1 MERNPA
7 RPLGDEERRNVDE
20 VLAGLGFADTTP
32 ERRHLLPALHALQA
46 KQGWLSPGS
55 LSYLADR
62 MGLAFPDVWGVAT
75 FYAMFRTQKP
85 KGPRVQVCNDV
96 SCRLRGGEALLAAM
110 EARHGPPY
118 RFTGEAHGPGD
129 EAGTEKPA
137 GDTTTDRLLI
147 DWEAVPCLGLCDVGP
162 VAMIDGQVIPNA
174 AVADIEAAVANRDR
188 AFVPGPPLA
197 PPRAAASLPEVRRL
211 LARVGHVDPASLAD
225 YRRTG
230 GYQALFQAIAMGPQA
245 VMAELEQSGLLGR
258 GGAAFPAARKW
269 RAVASAPG
277 VHRVVCNADESEPGT
292 FKDRVLMEN
301 DPFAI
306 VEATTIAAL
315 TVGAAEAFIYVRGEY
330 KTAAARLENAVRQAE
345 AAGLLGDNV
354 AGSGQ
359 TVHIAIVR
367 GAGAYVCGEETALFN
382 SIEGRRGEPR
392 NKPPFPTEVGLFG
405 GPTLINNVE
414 TLANVPLIIR
424 DGAAAFRQYGTARS
438 AGTKL
443 FCVSGQVQNPGVFEV
458 PFGTTLRQVLALA
471 GGVNRGRRVQAV
483 LCGGAAGTFLR
494 PDQLD
499 IPLTYEDLQAAGGTI
514 GSGALMVVDDSVSLW
529 HVVQRVAD
537 FFREESCGQCVPCRI
552 GTMRQ
557 WEIVTRM
564 AAGRERPQ
572 DRQILQDLGAVM
584 RDASLCGL
592 GQTASNA
599 VLSALPLLEKEMRA

>member
-7 RPLGDEERRNVDE
+7 RPLTDEERTNVDE

-96 SCRLRGGEALLAAM
+96 SCRLRGGEALLTAM
-110 EARHGPPY
+110 EVRHGPPY
-118 RFTGEAHGPGD
+118 RFTGAAHS
-129 EAGTEKPA
+129 PA
-137 GDTTTDRLLI
+137 GGDGVMGDSVATDRLVI
-147 DWEAVPCLGLCDVGP
+147 DWEAVPCLGLCDVSP
-162 VAMIDGQVIPNA
+162 AAMIDGRVIPNA
-174 AVADIEAAVANRDR
+174 TVAGIEAAAVKEGRE
-188 AFVPGPPLA
+188 FVPGPPVY
-197 PPRAAASLPEVRRL
+197 PPAATASAPEVRRL
-211 LARVGHVDPASLAD
+211 FARVEHVDPASLAD

-230 GYQALFQAIAMGPQA
+230 GYQALLQAIAMGPEA
-245 VMAELEQSGLLGR
+245 VIAELEQSGLLGR

-277 VHRVVCNADESEPGT
+277 VHWVVCNADESEPGT

-306 VEATTIAAL
+306 IEAITIAAL
-315 TVGAAEAFIYVRGEY
+315 TVGAEEAFIYVRGEY
-330 KTAAARLENAVRQAE
+330 ETAAARLENAIRQAE
-345 AAGLLGDNV
+345 EAGLLGNDV
-354 AGSGQ
+354 AGSGRA
-359 TVHIAIVR
+359 VHIEIVR

-438 AGTKL
+438 TGTKL

-471 GGVNRGRRVQAV
+471 GGVAPGRRVQAV

-529 HVVQRVAD
+529 QVVLRVAD

-552 GTMRQ
+552 GTQRQ
-557 WEIVTRM
+557 WEIVARM
-564 AAGRERPQ
+564 AAGRERPH
-572 DRQILQDLGAVM
+572 DRQILHDLGAVM

-599 VLSALPLLEKEMRA
+599 VLSALPLLEKGMEA